1 MKKISESSELVYSDG
16 VIWKQTNLIFECDAS
31 ASMYQIMFF
40 SSKSLFTTMFAKCS
54 KNWKTIFKN
63 SSVFLS
69 FQGDQL
75 QFIPSFVNIELVCC
89 SSKNT
94 GTINNMK
101 VRILTAVL
109 ISTYLLVLCA
119 EATIVR
125 KCQGKQVLLNDH
137 SYHKLGITFLRIHH
151 FICAKESSKTSLT
164 NWKFWFWFWRKKK
177 FKTTKIEIVKR
188 ISEWAPVHLNLNKSN
203 FLLVR
208 A

>member
-1 MKKISESSELVYSDG
+1 MYDRLLLVHKMVPYFCHFRSIS
-16 VIWKQTNLIFECDAS
+16 C
-31 ASMYQIMFF
+31 
-40 SSKSLFTTMFAKCS
+40 
-54 KNWKTIFKN
+54 
-63 SSVFLS
+63 
-69 FQGDQL
+69 
-75 QFIPSFVNIELVCC
+75 FIPSFVNIELVCC

-137 SYHKLGITFLRIHH
+137 SYHKLVLH
-151 FICAKESSKTSLT
+151 FCVFIILFVQKKAQKQVWQTENSNFDSKEKT
-164 NWKFWFWFWRKKK
+164 R

-188 ISEWAPVHLNLNKSN
+188 ISKWAPVHLNLNKSN

>member
-1 MKKISESSELVYSDG
+1 M
-16 VIWKQTNLIFECDAS
+16 
-31 ASMYQIMFF
+31 
-40 SSKSLFTTMFAKCS
+40 
-54 KNWKTIFKN
+54 
-63 SSVFLS
+63 S

-137 SYHKLGITFLRIHH
+137 SYHKLVLH
-151 FICAKESSKTSLT
+151 FCVFIILFVQKKAQ
-164 NWKFWFWFWRKKK
+164 NKFDKLKILILILKKK
-177 FKTTKIEIVKR
+177 QI
-188 ISEWAPVHLNLNKSN
+188 
-203 FLLVR
+203 
-208 A
+208 